1 MATEMENYA
10 EGADTQQQVDE
21 PPRWY
26 VVHTYSGYEN
36 KVRENLL
43 KRIESMD
50 AKEMIFDVVVPT
62 QKEVEI
68 KQGQRRDVER
78 KLFPG
83 YVLVRMQQTDQS
95 WFIVRNTPGVTGFVS
110 SGRDDHQPVPL
121 ADEEVDKVLKRGKE
135 ETPQTRMVLR
145 KGDRVKII
153 DGPFAEFYG
162 TVDDANQERGRVRVM
177 VSFFGRETPVELD
190 FLQVERI

>member
-1 MATEMENYA
+1 MALEVE
-10 EGADTQQQVDE
+10 DTQSQAEQ

-50 AKEMIFDVVVPT
+50 AKDMIFDVVVPT

-121 ADEEVDKVLKRGKE
+121 ADDEVDKVLKRGEE
-135 ETPQTRMVLR
+135 ETPQARMVLR

>member
-1 MATEMENYA
+1 MAA
-10 EGADTQQQVDE
+10 EIEKLQKQTDDL
-21 PPRWY
+21 PHWY

-36 KVRENLL
+36 KVRDNLMR
-43 KRIESMD
+43 RIESMG
-50 AKEMIFDVVVPT
+50 AKDRIFEVVVPT
-62 QKEVEI
+62 QREVEI

-78 KLFPG
+78 KVFPG
-83 YVLVRMQQTDQS
+83 YVLVRMRLDERS
-95 WFIVRNTPGVTGFVS
+95 WYIVRNTPGVTGFVS
-110 SGRDDHQPVPL
+110 SGRADHQPVPL
-121 ADEEVDKVLKRGKE
+121 TDEEVDAILKRGKE
-135 ETPQTRMVLR
+135 EPPKVQVQLR

-162 TVDDANQERGRVRVM
+162 TVDEASPERGRVRVM